1 MPSNGKMDKLWCRT
15 CKYSCASHTDTKG
28 YSTELQLRALAWM
41 KLKKRSNETME
52 VIELLQA
59 PTSHK
64 LFRATYLENREIYK
78 NSMT

>member
-1 MPSNGKMDKLWCRT
+1 MGKWINYGVEHVNT
-15 CKYSCASHTDTKG
+15 HVHHTDTKG
-28 YSTELQLRALAWM
+28 YSTELQLRALVWM